1 MNDGLM
7 ERRTLDVRGIQV
19 RDAEDGD
26 GSILTGI
33 AVPFNTRYALW
44 GDYAEVFDP
53 DTDFGSRDSVKIS
66 RQHGELIGRVTSMDA
81 EADGLHITAKL
92 AGTQAAREAIQLV
105 REGVYDGFSV
115 GFIPV
120 DNRNVAA
127 DDGITEVHRRK
138 VDLFEVAVTG
148 IPAYPNAVITGQ
160 REQAHENMSETGN
173 NQTDNQKENHMDEE
187 LRAMLDGIQE
197 EQRGMKAALAKGTAP
212 ERKTM
217 GGEYRN
223 AGEYLRA
230 LVDGDEAAVNLYREG
245 RDLIV
250 TGNTGNTSTWI
261 ADDLRLI
268 EQRRKVM
275 GILTHDSLPSTGMSM
290 EYNVVETDTTSVT
303 AQAKEG
309 DTLAFGKVSFGTKV
323 TTVGT
328 YGGYTTLSRQTIER
342 STTPMLNTA
351 LKALRNAYAKAT
363 ENKVRQFLYDTIATQ
378 RDASTN
384 PNKLDAPA
392 ALNAMT
398 IDQWAGL
405 IIDAA
410 EIADDRNVNLTRLGV
425 SKDVMKALVAL
436 KDSGSRFFDLSGDG
450 SDTLGDF
457 DLTGIAGRF
466 LRLPVQM
473 LPAAPAGTACFIDPE
488 AVTVWESGGPHPA
501 VRHRPDQAH
510 RQLQRVR
517 LPRRRRHPAHGP
529 DPHQVRGLTMTDETS
544 ELVALLRDEVNMPA
558 GDNERLTA
566 KIRTATTYVDAAIAG
581 QTCPADVRRDC
592 IVSCAADLYNSRD
605 ARFGVMSVADSTLEP
620 FRVSTD
626 PLRSVYPKLN
636 AVGVMAGSLA
646 VA

>member
-1 MNDGLM
+1 MNDRLM

-127 DDGITEVHRRK
+127 DDGVTEVHRRK

-290 EYNVVETDTTSVT
+290 EYNVVETDTTNVT

-378 RDASTN
+378 RDAATD

-410 EIADDRNVNLTRLGV
+410 ELADDRNVNLTRLGV

-473 LPAAPAGTACFIDPE
+473 LPAALAGTACFIDPE
-488 AVTVWESGGPHPA
+488 AVTVWESGGPT
-501 VRHRPDQAH
+501 
-510 RQLQRVR
+510 QLS
-517 LPRRRRHPAHGP
+517 A
-529 DPHQVRGLTMTDETS
+529 
-544 ELVALLRDEVNMPA
+544 
-558 GDNERLTA
+558 
-566 KIRTATTYVDAAIAG
+566 
-581 QTCPADVRRDC
+581 
-592 IVSCAADLYNSRD
+592 
-605 ARFGVMSVADSTLEP
+605 
-620 FRVSTD
+620 TD
-626 PLRSVYPKLN
+626 PTKLTDSYSVY
-636 AVGVMAGSLA
+636 GYLA
-646 VA
+646 VAATLPTGLIPIKFAA